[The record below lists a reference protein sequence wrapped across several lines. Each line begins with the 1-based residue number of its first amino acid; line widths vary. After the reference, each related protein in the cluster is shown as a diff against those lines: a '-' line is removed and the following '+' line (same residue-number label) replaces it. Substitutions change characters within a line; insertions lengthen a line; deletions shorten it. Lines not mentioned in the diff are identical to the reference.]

1 MFVGCRRCGS
11 ERHSWT
17 ACRVSRWPTVHSR
30 QLKTKIAVRSR
41 SEAHL
46 AVCQTDSTFELVRPH
61 TCTIDAHADPG
72 LKLFQT
78 ETSDF
83 PNECPR
89 GSVQLEETVPYE
101 HFKGSQRRRR
111 WLSQDDHM
119 GSAHRPFA
127 CSGRLGC
134 L

>member
-46 AVCQTDSTFELVRPH
+46 AVCQTDSTFVLVRPH
-61 TCTIDAHADPG
+61 TCTIDAHAYPG

-78 ETSDF
+78 EPSDF
-83 PNECPR
+83 PNHCPR
-89 GSVQLEETVPYE
+89 GTPQLTPPIPY
-101 HFKGSQRRRR
+101 HHSLRSQLLRT
-111 WLSQDDHM
+111 
-119 GSAHRPFA
+119 
-127 CSGRLGC
+127 
-134 L
+134 